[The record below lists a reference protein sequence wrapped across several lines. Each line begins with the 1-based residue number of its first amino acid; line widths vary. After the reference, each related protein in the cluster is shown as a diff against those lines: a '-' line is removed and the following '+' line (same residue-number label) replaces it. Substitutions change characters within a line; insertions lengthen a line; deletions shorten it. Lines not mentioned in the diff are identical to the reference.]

1 MKLQIGITQEH
12 LKNSISILSSILA
25 NEMTLY
31 VKLRKFHWNVCGE
44 SFMEFH
50 KLFEAQYTEL
60 EASIDNV
67 AERISKLGGKSIGTM
82 KEFADLTII
91 KESPNHYPTQKEMVK
106 ELLGDHETII
116 VHLRKDVDTST
127 DFNKDAGTADFLTGL
142 MKAHE
147 TMAWTLRRYL
157 E

>member
-1 MKLQIGITQEH
+1 MKPQIGITQEH
-12 LKNSISILSSILA
+12 LKIVLLSYSILA

-31 VKLRKFHWNVCGE
+31 VKLRKFHWNVCGRVLWN
-44 SFMEFH
+44 F

-60 EASIDNV
+60 EASIDEV

-106 ELLGDHETII
+106 ELLEI
-116 VHLRKDVDTST
+116 
-127 DFNKDAGTADFLTGL
+127 
-142 MKAHE
+142 MK
-147 TMAWTLRRYL
+147 LL
-157 E
+157 SFI